1 MDFYNVSLIGLN
13 IPFAGLKSSLYI
25 LNIICFMVDI
35 YALLEMTLDGTED
48 SVALTRYLVHCRRL
62 L

>member
-1 MDFYNVSLIGLN
+1 MDSNNVSLISLN
-13 IPFAGLKSSLYI
+13 IPFADLKSSLYI

-48 SVALTRYLVHCRRL
+48 
-62 L
+62 